1 MSYSSKKKNLA
12 KYSHIVFT
20 KQLKLNGESLLEERC
35 TGSCQLGNLVFW
47 SYSWIRDLGRDSQ
60 LGHQWDLGV
69 LPQKWYVSLLS
80 FLLIFRQ
87 PNLRHFYVF
96 WKFRA
101 LLSVFLKEPL
111 GTSLFTHLWLNLGYR
126 SPGHCTLRGFPAFTC
141 SALLFPNVCSMNPK
155 RVPTLSASCKA
166 GGDPGRVCRVGVCRR
181 WAGENAPGG
190 VLLFRVIWAAR
201 GMGDAG
207 LNWVSNR
214 RFFHM
219 EKYFYITF
227 VQNFRYFDLSRFLQI
242 YTLLKLDLF
251 CKMI

>member
-1 MSYSSKKKNLA
+1 MCMSYSSKKKNLA
-12 KYSHIVFT
+12 KYSHVVFN
-20 KQLKLNGESLLEERC
+20 KQLKLNGESLLEEHC
-35 TGSCQLGNLVFW
+35 TGSCQLGNLVCW

-60 LGHQWDLGV
+60 SGHQWDLGI

-101 LLSVFLKEPL
+101 LLSVFLKESL

-155 RVPTLSASCKA
+155 RVPTLTASCKA
-166 GGDPGRVCRVGVCRR
+166 GGDPSRVCRVGVCRR
-181 WAGENAPGG
+181 WAGENARGG
-190 VLLFRVIWAAR
+190 PAVQGYLSSKRYGRCRSELSLKQKVLSYGKIFL
-201 GMGDAG
+201 
-207 LNWVSNR
+207 
-214 RFFHM
+214 
-219 EKYFYITF
+219 YYICTEF
-227 VQNFRYFDLSRFLQI
+227 SLLWSLQI
-242 YTLLKLDLF
+242 FKDLH
-251 CKMI
+251 IA